1 MNRLM
6 FTEPA
11 CSLRRKIGLALLF
24 LLSPAF
30 AAETVKPKSVDE
42 IIPIVQSHCGA
53 CHNVPAP
60 SLLPKK
66 SWPMV
71 VNSMAE
77 LAEQRLGREF
87 ISEEHIRDIAAYYY
101 GSSPQALS
109 RLPYTENTNS
119 PLAFNFKDLSQKSV
133 MPLIS
138 NVKAADLDGDG
149 KVEFILSDCE
159 TNRVSLLEQKGGKW
173 KERVLLDVLVPANAE
188 VVDYD
193 GDGDLDIIV
202 AALGRFFPPADL
214 KAGKIILLKQ
224 TKKGQFEKHILL
236 ENVPRALDVRAADLD
251 GDNDLDLAVSIFGSD
266 QVGQT
271 GWLENVGEGKPIFH
285 VLMNMGGGLNI
296 VPGDING
303 DGIVDLVTMISQE
316 FEMIVGMIND
326 GKGNFSKFNLF
337 RAPDP
342 IIGSTG
348 LSMADMDKDGDLDIL
363 FTNGDAHDLHLSPK
377 PYHGVQ
383 WLENKGDLQFEF
395 HNLGRFYG
403 AATAKAG
410 DVDGD
415 GDMDVVA
422 GSWNNYWDDS
432 KRATLIWFE
441 NDGKQQ
447 FTRHNIIGKPESI
460 VSIDLVDLN
469 GNKQLDIVAGIFKI
483 DQLKASV
490 EIAAGERKP
499 DEVDFD
505 FQSPKSRLIVLENK
519 KAKK

>member
-1 MNRLM
+1 
-6 FTEPA
+6 
-11 CSLRRKIGLALLF
+11 
-24 LLSPAF
+24 
-30 AAETVKPKSVDE
+30 
-42 IIPIVQSHCGA
+42 
-53 CHNVPAP
+53 
-60 SLLPKK
+60 
-66 SWPMV
+66 
-71 VNSMAE
+71 
-77 LAEQRLGREF
+77 
-87 ISEEHIRDIAAYYY
+87 
-101 GSSPQALS
+101 
-109 RLPYTENTNS
+109 
-119 PLAFNFKDLSQKSV
+119 
-133 MPLIS
+133 
-138 NVKAADLDGDG
+138 
-149 KVEFILSDCE
+149 
-159 TNRVSLLEQKGGKW
+159 
-173 KERVLLDVLVPANAE
+173 
-188 VVDYD
+188 
-193 GDGDLDIIV
+193 
-202 AALGRFFPPADL
+202 
-214 KAGKIILLKQ
+214 
-224 TKKGQFEKHILL
+224 
-236 ENVPRALDVRAADLD
+236 
-251 GDNDLDLAVSIFGSD
+251 
-266 QVGQT
+266 
-271 GWLENVGEGKPIFH
+271 
-285 VLMNMGGGLNI
+285 
-296 VPGDING
+296 
-303 DGIVDLVTMISQE
+303 
-316 FEMIVGMIND
+316 MIVGMIND

-410 DVDGD
+410 DMDGD

-447 FTRHNIIGKPESI
+447 FIRHNIIGKPESI

-469 GNKQLDIVAGIFKI
+469 GNKQLDIVAGMFKI

-499 DEVDFD
+499 DEGDFD